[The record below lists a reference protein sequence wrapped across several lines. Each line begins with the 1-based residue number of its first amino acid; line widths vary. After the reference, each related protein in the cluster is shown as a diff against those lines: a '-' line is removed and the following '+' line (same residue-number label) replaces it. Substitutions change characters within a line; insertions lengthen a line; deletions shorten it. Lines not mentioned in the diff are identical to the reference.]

1 MIGGRDRSVR
11 AVNTGLGR
19 LLPRRRLQST
29 LPVPSESGTQR
40 EGTSVVTRE
49 ASGEPGG
56 TGPEEEKQ
64 PASSRAASVVGVT
77 RSARE
82 GVEACQGGGQRAAPS
97 GAAGPTA
104 GATPSDGGPVGLCSG
119 MSPGRLAPL
128 SRGIQKLAQTSLA
141 HEGYALWGHLGFENR
156 LRHKTQ
162 RGLEPSLVALVIA
175 ESDDQSGG
183 GLGVGTCQKQ
193 GERVFFRPG
202 NESGGETGT

>member
-64 PASSRAASVVGVT
+64 PASSRAASVVGVF

-82 GVEACQGGGQRAAPS
+82 GVEACQEGGQRAAPS

-104 GATPSDGGPVGLCSG
+104 GAAPSDGGPVGLCSG
-119 MSPGRLAPL
+119 MRGRLAPL
-128 SRGIQKLAQTSLA
+128 SRRLQKLAQTSLA
-141 HEGYALWGHLGFENR
+141 HEGYALWGHLGFENH
-156 LRHKTQ
+156 LRQKTQ
-162 RGLEPSLVALVIA
+162 KGHELCLGVLVIA
-175 ESDDQSGG
+175 DSNDQSGG
-183 GLGVGTCQKQ
+183 CLGVGTCQKQ
-193 GERVFFRPG
+193 GEWGFPRPG
-202 NESGGETGT
+202 NESGGETVT